1 MYCAKCGKEIPAGS
15 QFCNS
20 CGTPVFDEKA
30 QGMGRLPQWWAALL
44 QIVKLDPLAGII
56 PIGAFLLLLGSFLVW
71 GSWDGLFLRSTIL
84 GLQMPAGAVA
94 FAVGM
99 LLLVVLV
106 LSRSGT
112 PGAWG
117 IVMILL
123 SALALVLIFQT
134 MYYIEDNDGTIRE
147 GVYIAMVGAFTT
159 AYAGELERRHP
170 YKK

>member
-1 MYCAKCGKEIPAGS
+1 MHCAKCGNEIPAGS

-20 CGTPVFDEKA
+20 CGTPVSGEKA
-30 QGMGRLPQWWAALL
+30 KGMGLLSQWWAALL
-44 QIVKLDPLAGII
+44 QMVKLDPLAGVI
-56 PIGAFLLLLGSFLVW
+56 PIGAFLLLLGSFLAWESW
-71 GSWDGLFLRSTIL
+71 GGLFHGTVL
-84 GLQMPAGAVA
+84 GLQMPTGAVVSA
-94 FAVGM
+94 AGM
-99 LLLVVLV
+99 ILLVVLV

-123 SALALVLIFQT
+123 SALALALIFQT
-134 MYYIEDNDGTIRE
+134 MYYIKDNGGTIRE
-147 GVYIAMVGAFTT
+147 GVYIAMVGAFAT

>member
-1 MYCAKCGKEIPAGS
+1 MHCAKCGKEIPAGS

-20 CGTPVFDEKA
+20 CGTPVSGETAK
-30 QGMGRLPQWWAALL
+30 GPTRLSQWWAALL
-44 QIVKLDPLAGII
+44 QMVKLDPLAGVV
-56 PIGAFLLLLGSFLVW
+56 PIGAFLLLLGSFLAWESW
-71 GSWDGLFLRSTIL
+71 GGGTVL
-84 GLQMPAGAVA
+84 GVQMPAGAVV
-94 FAVGM
+94 FAVGV

-117 IVMILL
+117 LVMILL
-123 SALALVLIFQT
+123 SALALALIFQT

-147 GVYIAMVGAFTT
+147 GVYIAMVGAFAT

>member
-1 MYCAKCGKEIPAGS
+1 MHCAKCGKEIPAGS

-20 CGTPVFDEKA
+20 CGTPVFGEKA
-30 QGMGRLPQWWAALL
+30 KGTNQLSQWWAALL
-44 QIVKLDPLAGII
+44 QMVNLDPLAGVV
-56 PIGAFLLLLGSFLVW
+56 PIGAFLLLLGSFLAWESW
-71 GSWDGLFLRSTIL
+71 GGLFRGTVL
-84 GLQMPAGAVA
+84 GVQMPAGAVV
-94 FAVGM
+94 FAVGV

-117 IVMILL
+117 LVMILL
-123 SALALVLIFQT
+123 SALALMLIFQT
-134 MYYIEDNDGTIRE
+134 MYYIEDNNGTIRE
-147 GVYIAMVGAFTT
+147 GVYIAMVGAFAT